1 MQQYFVDTPLC
12 VGEDYIFTKEQAHH
26 AKTVVRLDH
35 EKVRLVYQG
44 QAYFAEAY
52 TKDKEFIAHVY
63 EKDDSIHESLCDVT
77 LAVALIRREKFELV
91 LQKAT
96 ELGVKRI
103 VPFESSRCVV
113 RSKKEKADKLKIRW
127 NAIVQ
132 EASEQCKRNCI
143 PEVRDIIPFKQL
155 NQYLSQANY
164 ACYENSYGKASFLSE
179 CAKDKQSITV
189 VIGCEGGFS
198 MQEVEE
204 METMGFTSI
213 TLGSRIL
220 RAETAAMYACS
231 ILSEMYEDRK

>member
-1 MQQYFVDTPLC
+1 MQQYFVDTPLH

-103 VPFESSRCVV
+103 VPFESS
-113 RSKKEKADKLKIRW
+113 
-127 NAIVQ
+127 
-132 EASEQCKRNCI
+132 
-143 PEVRDIIPFKQL
+143 
-155 NQYLSQANY
+155 
-164 ACYENSYGKASFLSE
+164 
-179 CAKDKQSITV
+179 
-189 VIGCEGGFS
+189 
-198 MQEVEE
+198 
-204 METMGFTSI
+204 
-213 TLGSRIL
+213 
-220 RAETAAMYACS
+220 
-231 ILSEMYEDRK
+231 

>member
-1 MQQYFVDTPLC
+1 MQQYFVDTPLH

-96 ELGVKRI
+96 ELSVKRI
-103 VPFESSRCVV
+103 VPFKAADVLCVL
-113 RSKKEKADKLKIRW
+113 KK
-127 NAIVQ
+127 
-132 EASEQCKRNCI
+132 KR
-143 PEVRDIIPFKQL
+143 L
-155 NQYLSQANY
+155 
-164 ACYENSYGKASFLSE
+164 
-179 CAKDKQSITV
+179 
-189 VIGCEGGFS
+189 
-198 MQEVEE
+198 
-204 METMGFTSI
+204 TS
-213 TLGSRIL
+213 
-220 RAETAAMYACS
+220 
-231 ILSEMYEDRK
+231 

>member
-1 MQQYFVDTPLC
+1 MQQYFVDTPLR

-63 EKDDSIHESLCDVT
+63 EKDDNIHESLCDVT

-113 RSKKEKADKLKIRW
+113 RSKKEKADKLKTRW

-143 PEVRDIIPFKQL
+143 PEVTDIVPFKQL
-155 NQYLSQANY
+155 NQYL
-164 ACYENSYGKASFLSE
+164 
-179 CAKDKQSITV
+179 
-189 VIGCEGGFS
+189 
-198 MQEVEE
+198 
-204 METMGFTSI
+204 
-213 TLGSRIL
+213 
-220 RAETAAMYACS
+220 
-231 ILSEMYEDRK
+231 